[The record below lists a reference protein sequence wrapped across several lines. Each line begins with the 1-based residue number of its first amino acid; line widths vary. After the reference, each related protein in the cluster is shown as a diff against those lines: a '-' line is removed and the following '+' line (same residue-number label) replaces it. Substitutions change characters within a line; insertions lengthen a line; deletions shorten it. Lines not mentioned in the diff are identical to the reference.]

1 MSETGCETFDK
12 WCKLNDA
19 QSMQAPPATIAKF
32 VADVSHLG
40 IEKIWPMIGEI
51 SRAHYLIGLA
61 DPTLGGAVSAAIN
74 AIAKIEPPQSW
85 PAPLRV
91 RFQTLPYD
99 LQAYLAM
106 QEKQQRGVITKA
118 LQDAAEARNVL
129 AAIQQPERA
138 DDGISESAA

>member
-1 MSETGCETFDK
+1 MTTGCETFDK
-12 WCKLNDA
+12 WCALHGET
-19 QSMQAPPATIAKF
+19 PIPAVPVVVARFVSDIA
-32 VADVSHLG
+32 AISID
-40 IEKIWPMIGEI
+40 KIWPMIGEI

-85 PAPLRV
+85 PAPLRL

-106 QEKQQRGVITKA
+106 QEKEQRRVISKA
-118 LQDAAEARNVL
+118 LNEAAEARK
-129 AAIQQPERA
+129 AIQKPERE
-138 DDGISESAA
+138 DHGISESAA

>member
-1 MSETGCETFDK
+1 MNTGCEVFEK
-12 WCKLNDA
+12 WCRLNDL
-19 QSMQAPPATIAKF
+19 APMPAAPATVARF
-32 VADVSHLG
+32 VSDISAMG

-85 PAPLRV
+85 PAPLRL

-106 QEKQQRGVITKA
+106 QEKEQRRVISKA
-118 LQDAAEARNVL
+118 LNEAAEARK
-129 AAIQQPERA
+129 AIQKPERE
-138 DDGISESAA
+138 DHGISESAA